1 METCCRTQESYFCAT
16 LSSSVFS
23 PEKVTTLTI
32 LDSQLILMNSER
44 LLFSLLELLP
54 SAGQSGYSVQA
65 VKVGNHRVQLFPP
78 PSETTLLC
86 YLKFNLWTSFFPIF
100 SPGLVVSG
108 GRVSPLPA
116 ESVIYIYVYVYI
128 YIYIHTHI
136 CLVLL
141 S

>member
-1 METCCRTQESYFCAT
+1 MSRMETCCRTQESYFCAT

-23 PEKVTTLTI
+23 PENVTTLTI

-44 LLFSLLELLP
+44 LLFSLLEFLP
-54 SAGQSGYSVQA
+54 PAGQSGYSVQA

-78 PSETTLLC
+78 LSVTTLLC
-86 YLKFNLWTSFFPIF
+86 YLKFNLRTSFFPIF

-108 GRVSPLPA
+108 GSVNPLPA
-116 ESVIYIYVYVYI
+116 KSVIHTHIYIYVCI
-128 YIYIHTHI
+128 Y
-136 CLVLL
+136 LVLL